1 MSNPKKRFKKM
12 KKFILSL
19 GLIAMA
25 FNLTNCVKN
34 EEITPSVET
43 KGDFE
48 IYASVSRTANDGLN
62 TVWSTGDDLAVFH
75 AVTDATTY
83 TKDGQFKLEDV
94 ATGRFLGNVNGTLD
108 PQEEYDW
115 YAMYPYSSYVP
126 GPANTGSGYM
136 TIGCAAG
143 ANQTQVGNN
152 SMAHVA
158 GKNYPIVGK
167 AYAVPAGLSPA
178 LTMTHVA
185 SLVEFEITNSLE
197 EAFTVSSI
205 QFTTPEQIVGTFY
218 IDFTDIANIKAASSG
233 ANYTSS
239 SATLAVTDGVAI
251 AKGASAKFYLPVA
264 PFTAKAGANLTVVVT
279 ATSESGSGAHEKTIA
294 LTSDV
299 AFKSGKIKNVKVNY
313 TTPFATS
320 GGGNEG
326 DVLTEVT
333 HDFTKISNLSSWG
346 NSYVAHTVEYDQST
360 VTFASAS
367 KQTSTITNMP
377 VTKGGAVSLV
387 AKNGS
392 TIKSAKFVCAQ
403 WSSKAQ
409 TITLKYS
416 TDGGESYASTG
427 VTSTNFTISKDNLPE
442 GTDAVQ
448 ITFSNT
454 SNQVGIQSATITYVT
469 NEAAA
474 SAPRLSVDPSTVEFT
489 AEGGSQAVT
498 CTVENEV
505 SGVNVTAT
513 ASADW
518 VTTSV
523 SDKTVTIT
531 ATENTGDARTATV
544 TIAYE
549 GAESETVTVNQ
560 LGAAAKV
567 WTLVTDASTL
577 AAGDQIIIAAKDYN
591 YAISTTQNNNN
602 RGQAAITK
610 SGNTLSTPSSSVQI
624 ITLEA
629 GKSAGTWAFNVG
641 SAGYLYAASSSSNY
655 LRSEKTLS
663 ANSSWNVTIASGTA
677 TIKAT
682 GSYTRN
688 VMQYNQSSSLFA
700 CYSSASQKALAIY
713 KLQ

>member
-1 MSNPKKRFKKM
+1 MKM
-12 KKFILSL
+12 RKFIISL

-34 EEITPSVET
+34 EEMTPSVET
-43 KGDFE
+43 KGDFA
-48 IYASVSRTANDGLN
+48 IYAPVSRTANDGLN
-62 TVWSTGDDLAVFH
+62 TVWSTGDDLGVFH
-75 AVTDATTY
+75 AVTDGTTY

-108 PQEEYDW
+108 SQEEYDW

-143 ANQTQVGNN
+143 ASQTQTGNN

-167 AYAVPAGLSPA
+167 AYAVPAGSSPA
-178 LTMTHVA
+178 LAMTHVA

-205 QFTTPEQIVGTFY
+205 QFTAPEAIVGTFY
-218 IDFTDIANIKAASSG
+218 IDFTDIANIKAESSG

-239 SATLAVTDGVAI
+239 SATLNVTNGVAI

-264 PFTAKAGANLTVVVT
+264 PFTAKAGASLSVVVS

-294 LTSDV
+294 LTNAV
-299 AFKSGKIKNVKVNY
+299 EFKSGKIKNVKVNY

-320 GGGNEG
+320 GGGSEG
-326 DVLTEVT
+326 DVETEVT
-333 HDFTKISNLSSWG
+333 HDFTKISFTGWT
-346 NSYVAHTVEYDQST
+346 NSYAAHTVEYDQAT

-367 KQTSTITNMP
+367 KQTGTITNMP
-377 VTKGGAVSLV
+377 VTKGGAVTLV
-387 AKNGS
+387 AKNAA
-392 TIKSAKFVCAQ
+392 TIKSAKFVCKQ
-403 WSSKAQ
+403 WTTKSQ

-416 TDGGESYASTG
+416 TDGGKTFTSTG
-427 VTSTNFTISKDNLPE
+427 VTSSNFTISKDNLPE
-442 GTDAVQ
+442 NTDAVQ
-448 ITFSNT
+448 ITFNST
-454 SNQVGIQSATITYVT
+454 SNQVGIESATIVYVT
-469 NEAAA
+469 NEAEAA
-474 SAPRLSVDPSTVEFT
+474 APRLSVDLSTVEF
-489 AEGGSQAVT
+489 AADGGSKDVT
-498 CTVENEV
+498 CTVVNEV
-505 SGVNVTAT
+505 SGVEITATPSASWVTA
-513 ASADW
+513 
-518 VTTSV
+518 SV
-523 SDKTVTIT
+523 SGKTITIT
-531 ATENTGDARTATV
+531 AAENTTSEARTANV

-549 GAESETVTVNQ
+549 GAENETVTVKQN
-560 LGAAAKV
+560 GAGAKV

-577 AAGDQIIIAAKDYN
+577 AVGDQIIIAAKN
-591 YAISTTQNNNN
+591 SAVALSTTQNNNN

-610 SGNTLSTPSSSVQI
+610 SGNTISTPSSAVQI
-624 ITLEA
+624 ITLAA
-629 GKSAGTWAFNVG
+629 GKTSGTWAFNVG
-641 SAGYLYAASSSSNY
+641 SLGYLYAASSSSNY

-663 ANSSWNVTIASGTA
+663 ANSSWNVTIASTGVA

-688 VMQYNQSSSLFA
+688 WLRHNSSSSIFA
-700 CYSSASQKALAIY
+700 CYASGQNDVVIY